1 MRSATLTNDIATFRR
16 FNRMYTRLIGTLNE
30 GFLNSDFTLPEGR
43 VLYELANRTSPN
55 AKAIA
60 KELDMDPGYL
70 SRLLGKFERDGLLR
84 RKTADHDGRYAELSL
99 TPKGKSSFK
108 KLNALSEKQ
117 AHTLLDRLPA
127 VSRMQLIQ
135 CMQTIEAIL
144 KEKGDPHES

>member
-1 MRSATLTNDIATFRR
+1 MRPAALTNDIATFRR

-84 RKTADHDGRYAELSL
+84 RKAADHDGRYAQLSL

-117 AHTLLDRLPA
+117 AHTLLNRLPA
-127 VSRMQLIQ
+127 TSRMRLIQ

>member
-1 MRSATLTNDIATFRR
+1 MPPATLTNDIATFRR

-60 KELDMDPGYL
+60 EELDMDPGYL

-84 RKTADHDGRYAELSL
+84 RKAADHDGRYTELSL

-108 KLNALSEKQ
+108 KLNALSEEQ
-117 AHTLLDRLPA
+117 ARTLLGALPTS
-127 VSRMQLIQ
+127 SRMRLIQ

-144 KEKGDPHES
+144 MEKRKSA